1 MMTDQSRR
9 ILTEA
14 MALPPMDRAELVD
27 QLLASF
33 DFPARAEIDAV
44 WSTEAEHRLRA
55 YEHGDM
61 EALPGEAVF
70 RRIQRPPSK

>member
-1 MMTDQSRR
+1 MTDQSRR

-33 DFPARAEIDAV
+33 DFPARAEIDAA
-44 WSTEAEHRLRA
+44 WSTEAEDRLRA
-55 YEHGDM
+55 YERGDM
-61 EALPGEAVF
+61 EALSAEAVF
-70 RRIQRPPSK
+70 RWLQRPHSK

>member
-14 MALPPMDRAELVD
+14 MALPPMDRAELVE

-33 DFPARAEIDAV
+33 DFPARAEIDAA
-44 WSTEAEHRLRA
+44 WSTEAEDRLRA
-55 YEHGDM
+55 YERGDM
-61 EALPGEAVF
+61 DALTAEAVF
-70 RRIQRPPSK
+70 RRIQRSPSK

>member
-1 MMTDQSRR
+1 MTDQSRR

-14 MALPPMDRAELVD
+14 MALPPMDRAELAD

-33 DFPARAEIDAV
+33 EFPAREEIYAE
-44 WSTEAEHRLRA
+44 WSTEAEDRLRA
-55 YEHGDM
+55 YERGDM
-61 EALPGEAVF
+61 EALPAEEVF

>member
-33 DFPARAEIDAV
+33 DFPARAEIDAA
-44 WSTEAEHRLRA
+44 WSTEAEDRLRA
-55 YEHGDM
+55 YERGDM
-61 EALPGEAVF
+61 EALSAEAVF
-70 RRIQRPPSK
+70 RWLQRPHSK